1 MTTIQTDAGGRPL
14 ALRPAD
20 LQHLFRPRT
29 VAVIGASDGEGQGG
43 LIWRQMQDRLG
54 ALGAKVIPVNPGKAE
69 VGGVKAYPSVTA
81 IPDEVDLAVVSVR
94 DTLKAVEDCVEKGV
108 GFALVFSSGFAEL
121 RNDEGRAAQA
131 RLAQLGRGK
140 TRIIGPN
147 TALNFFEPWL
157 PGKGKKL
164 AVISQS
170 GYQGRSF
177 VQGEGLGI
185 GIDLWATVG
194 NEADVEWADFVDY
207 FSQRENVDAI
217 ISYVEGFH
225 DGRTMMLAADAA
237 ARRGIP
243 LIVVKIGRSESGR
256 KMAAAHT
263 GHLTGADAVHDAVF
277 RQFGVIRVDDFDEA
291 VEIAGLFCH
300 APPVKG
306 GGVGIFGASGGA
318 ASHAADILGLHG
330 VAVPRLTQETIDKLG
345 EHLAWF
351 LMKDNPVD
359 CGGVIVTKPEGLRL
373 MDLIIAD
380 PNVDIFLTPF
390 PGLFKMTSDPVLRH
404 LIALHRQ
411 QTKPVVAVWNSP
423 HRDDPVYRELA
434 AEGVPLFHSVTAA
447 ARGMKALADHA
458 RFVRDYRSPFTSMPR
473 AASPAAATCRKIL
486 AGRAALNEVESK
498 ALLKSYGIPVV
509 EERVVQNAAEA
520 LTAAKAFGG
529 KVVMKVV
536 SADIAHKSDLGLVA
550 VGIAEA
556 DVMRTFDDLMQ
567 GVLDR
572 APQARLAGIVVQPMV
587 GEVVAE
593 VILGL
598 SHQAPFGPTIT
609 YGLGGIFAE
618 VFKDMSFRVP
628 PFSREGALAMI
639 EETKGVALLR
649 GARGRPAGDIDA
661 LVDAI
666 MALQTLAIELGGDI
680 AELDINPL
688 MVLPRGRGV
697 VAVDALIVPG
707 APVKEYAQ

>member
-1 MTTIQTDAGGRPL
+1 MTNIATDAGGRPL
-14 ALRPAD
+14 ALRPVD
-20 LQHLFRPRT
+20 LSRLFRPRT

-43 LIWRQMQDRLG
+43 LIWRQMDERLT
-54 ALGAKVIPVNPGKAE
+54 ALGATVFPVNPGKDK
-69 VGGVKAYPSVTA
+69 VGGKQAYPSVAA
-81 IPDEVDLAVVSVR
+81 IPGEIDLAVVSVR
-94 DTLKAVEDCVEKGV
+94 KTIRAVEECVEKGV

-131 RLAQLGRGK
+131 RLAELGRGR
-140 TRIIGPN
+140 TRIVGPN
-147 TALNFFEPWL
+147 TALNFFEPW
-157 PGKGKKL
+157 PAGKGKKL

-177 VQGEGLGI
+177 VQGENLGI

-207 FSQRENVDAI
+207 FSQRPDVGAI

-225 DGRTMMLAADAA
+225 DGRTMMLATDAA
-237 ARRGIP
+237 AKRGVP

-300 APPVKG
+300 APPAKG

-330 VAVPRLTQETIDKLG
+330 VPVPRLAQATIDEIGK
-345 EHLAWF
+345 HLAWF
-351 LMKDNPVD
+351 LMKENPVD
-359 CGGVIVTKPEGLRL
+359 CGGVIVTRPEGLRL
-373 MDLIIAD
+373 MDLMIAD
-380 PNVDIFLTPF
+380 PNVDILLVPF
-390 PGLFKMTSDPVLRH
+390 PGVFKMTSDPVMKH
-404 LIALHRQ
+404 LIELHRRG
-411 QTKPVVAVWNSP
+411 TKPVVAVWNSP
-423 HRDDPVYRELA
+423 YRDDPVYRELA

-447 ARGMKALADHA
+447 AKGMKALAEHA
-458 RFVRDYRSPFTSMPR
+458 RFVRDYRGPFAAMPR
-473 AASPAAATCRKIL
+473 KPTPALADGRKL
-486 AGRAALNEVESK
+486 LRSRKVLNEVEAK
-498 ALLKSYGIPVV
+498 VLLKSYGVPVI
-509 EERVVQNAAEA
+509 EERGAQSGSECAV
-520 LTAAKAFGG
+520 AAKNFGG
-529 KVVMKVV
+529 KVVMKVL
-536 SADIAHKSDLGLVA
+536 SDGIAHKSDLGLVA
-550 VGIAEA
+550 VGVTEAEA
-556 DVMRTFDDLMQ
+556 FDTFNELMQ
-567 GVLDR
+567 RARER
-572 APQARLAGIVVQPMV
+572 APEAKLLGCVVQPLV
-587 GEVVAE
+587 RDVVAE

-618 VFKDMSFRVP
+618 VFKDVSFRVP
-628 PFSREGALAMI
+628 PFSRDDALAMI
-639 EETKGVALLR
+639 GETRGAAILR
-649 GARGRPAGDIDA
+649 GARGRPVGDIDA

-666 MALQTLAIELGGDI
+666 MALQTLAIELGDEI
-680 AELDINPL
+680 VELDINPL

-697 VAVDALIVPG
+697 VAVDALVVPG
-707 APVKEYAQ
+707 VPVKEYAQ